1 MTSGAAGKVGPDRAN
16 ATLCLLCARSKG
28 MFTAVAVAS
37 TTLGAVSIGVDGDR
51 VIDAL
56 FLSAG
61 MRE

>member
-1 MTSGAAGKVGPDRAN
+1 
-16 ATLCLLCARSKG
+16 

-37 TTLGAVSIGVDGDR
+37 TVLGAVPVGVDGNR
-51 VIDAL
+51 IIDAL